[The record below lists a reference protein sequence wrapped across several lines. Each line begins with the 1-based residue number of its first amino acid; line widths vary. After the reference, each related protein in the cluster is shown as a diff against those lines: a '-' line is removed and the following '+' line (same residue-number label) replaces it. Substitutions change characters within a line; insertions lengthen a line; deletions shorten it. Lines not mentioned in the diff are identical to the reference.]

1 MSRERPAP
9 DCHEVR
15 FAEGAVIEPAAEVAL
30 EDYARVLTRARAA
43 EAFRAGE
50 DGPVAGVHL
59 CGLATRPGPAL
70 LADLEAF
77 ARDLARG
84 ARGGGLGWG

>member
-1 MSRERPAP
+1 MSREQPAA
-9 DCHEVR
+9 DCHQVI
-15 FAEGAVIEPAAEVAL
+15 FAQGVVMEPAAEVAL

-50 DGPVAGVHL
+50 DGPVSGVHL
-59 CGLATRPGPAL
+59 CGLAARPAPAL

-77 ARDLARG
+77 ARDLAMG